1 MSTTTI
7 RPGLL
12 VALSSSLDGGVTYE
26 RVDLDA
32 GQTTDGVAAVARW
45 ETTRV
50 IADPAEHE
58 RASQARSKATAE
70 IRKVC
75 SSTAFG
81 LLCPEASESEL
92 DAAVLKA
99 RAIVAEHNAGAQHTK
114 IDVRVFKGRVAAT
127 DTEAARAIGAEV
139 AFLIAGMNSAIDR
152 LDPKAIREAANK
164 AREMSAMLS
173 PELSAKVGEAIETA
187 RKAARVIVK
196 RVEKD
201 GEAAAV
207 VLADIQRGG
216 IEKARIAFLDLDG
229 DAPTLESPPLPAVNV
244 QRFSGLD
251 LTGAAGDDDDMPPSI
266 DPALAEQARPAVP
279 ARVLEVV

>member
-1 MSTTTI
+1 MSTTVI

-12 VALSSSLDGGVTYE
+12 VALSSALAGGVTYA

-32 GQTTDGVAAVARW
+32 GQTEGTEHVARW

-50 IADPAEHE
+50 IKDPAEHE

-81 LLCPEASESEL
+81 LLCPEADEPLL
-92 DAAVLKA
+92 DAAIARA
-99 RAIVAEHNAGAQHTK
+99 RAIVAEHNATAEHTT
-114 IDVRVFKGRVAAT
+114 IEVRAFKGRIVAS
-127 DTEAARAIGAEV
+127 DMEAARAIGSEV
-139 AFLIAGMNSAIDR
+139 ASLIAGMNDAIDR
-152 LDPKAIREAANK
+152 LDPKAIRDAATK

-173 PELSAKVGEAIETA
+173 PELSAKVSEAIETA

-229 DAPTLESPPLPAVNV
+229 DAPAADGPALPAVNV
-244 QRFSGLD
+244 QRFAGLD
-251 LTGAAGDDDDMPPSI
+251 VDDGASAEDDALPPSI
-266 DPALAEQARPAVP
+266 DPAFAAPPAPPVR
-279 ARVLEVV
+279 AIEVV